1 MFVGIDVSKA
11 YLDVFIRPTSQ
22 RMRLGNDEPGIAQLV
37 GHLESVQ
44 PTLVVLEPT
53 GGLQTPVVAAL
64 VVRHIP
70 VAVVNPR
77 QIRDFGPVRPEPRP
91 IADDQTQALDALLT
105 RRRQLVEMITAETNR
120 LAAAQG
126 SRRGDSL
133 ESGMARKGRPAQDRA
148 GGRPRRRGNATRRA
162 PGARSPQPQADRR
175 ARRRRAAQSRQR
187 HSRRSARHVGRT
199 IVGALRALHGRAE
212 LNPLWHR
219 RGAVLQAAR
228 RCGQSEEARN
238 RGVHAQAAGRDQ
250 RHDARCVALAITRDH
265 CLTPL
270 TVAHGSAVGS
280 IRHGCL
286 DASTSAHDDDG
297 SPRPRFLRALLWITD
312 RRERAG
318 RSGLI

>member
-133 ESGMARKGRPAQDRA
+133 ESGMARKGRRAQDRA

-175 ARRRRAAQSRQR
+175 ARRRRADGIGVAPFYRRLIAAGKAKKLAIVACMRKLLVAINAMMRDASRWQSR
-187 HSRRSARHVGRT
+187 
-199 IVGALRALHGRAE
+199 E
-212 LNPLWHR
+212 
-219 RGAVLQAAR
+219 
-228 RCGQSEEARN
+228 
-238 RGVHAQAAGRDQ
+238 
-250 RHDARCVALAITRDH
+250 IT
-265 CLTPL
+265 
-270 TVAHGSAVGS
+270 A
-280 IRHGCL
+280 
-286 DASTSAHDDDG
+286 
-297 SPRPRFLRALLWITD
+297 
-312 RRERAG
+312 
-318 RSGLI
+318 